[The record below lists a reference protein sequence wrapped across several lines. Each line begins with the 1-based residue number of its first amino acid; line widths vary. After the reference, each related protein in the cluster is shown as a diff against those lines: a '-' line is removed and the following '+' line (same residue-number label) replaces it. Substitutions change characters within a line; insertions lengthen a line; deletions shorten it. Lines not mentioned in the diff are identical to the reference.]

1 VPTNTDLLKVENQLK
16 HLLDSNPL
24 DIALTQAH
32 LKNNCKKFI
41 GNLGVLTLNIDIVQL
56 QKRAK

>member
-1 VPTNTDLLKVENQLK
+1 MPTNTDLLKIENQLK

-32 LKNNCKKFI
+32 LKNDRKKFVE
-41 GNLGVLTLNIDIVQL
+41 NLGILTLNIDIVQL
-56 QKRAK
+56 LKRAK